1 MSNITPGRPIVG
13 NIIKAV
19 VAKAGDSEKVAI
31 AACGPQGLMKAVMRA
46 AVGVMGVNGPS
57 VELHCEAFGW

>member
-1 MSNITPGRPIVG
+1 LNITSGRPIVG
-13 NIIKAV
+13 HLITAV
-19 VAKAGDSEKVAI
+19 VAKAGEREKVAI
-31 AACGPQGLMKAVMRA
+31 AACGPQGLMKAVTRA